1 MKIALGQINTT
12 VGDITGNTDK
22 MLDFANRAKDAG
34 ADLIVFPE
42 LAVAGYPPMDLLL
55 KDSFIQANLDGL
67 QKLKERLPIAAVV
80 GFVEVNH
87 GKGRHLFNACAFI
100 ESGAI
105 KFVQH
110 KTLLP
115 TYDVFDEDRY
125 FQPAAQH
132 TPIQFGDVSIG
143 LSICEDIW
151 TRGDILENLSYQ
163 VDPLQLLSEKKP
175 ELLINISASPFAVG
189 KEHVR
194 LELVKEQT
202 RRHNLPMIYVNS
214 VGGNDQLIFDGRSFV
229 MNEKGQLVAMAK
241 AFEED
246 LIFVDV
252 EQKQTAE
259 EKSAKAKETEAK
271 IAPGRGKK
279 EGALTFRGTVTEFSA
294 DRTVNTLA
302 ALVLGTRDYMRKCGF
317 KRAVIGLSGGID
329 SAVTAAIAVK
339 AVGKENVMG
348 IAMPSPFSSQHSID
362 DAREL
367 AENLGIEFHI
377 VPIEPAM
384 KAYDTM
390 LAPLFQGRESDVT
403 EENIQ
408 ARVRGAILMA
418 ASNKF
423 GHLVLATGNK
433 SELAVGYCTLYGDMC
448 GGLAV
453 ISDLPKMMV
462 YDVAR
467 YINEEA
473 GKPVIPVSTIDKPPS
488 AELRPNQL
496 DQDSLPP
503 YVILDGILYAYVE
516 QRRKPDEIIRLGYR
530 PEVVQDV
537 INRIDRNEY
546 KRKQAEPGLKVSS
559 RAFGMGWRMPIAQRF
574 QEKATASTGSG
585 ASGSP

>member
-12 VGDITGNTDK
+12 VGDITGNIDR
-22 MLDFANRAKDAG
+22 MLDFANRASKAS

-42 LAVAGYPPMDLLL
+42 LAVTGYPPLDLLL

-67 QKLKERLPIAAVV
+67 HKLKERLPIPSLV
-80 GFVEVNH
+80 GFVDVNH
-87 GKGRHLFNACAFI
+87 GKGKHLYNACAFI
-100 ESGAI
+100 EGGVI
-105 KFVQH
+105 KAVQH

-125 FQPAAQH
+125 FQPASQH
-132 TPIQFGDVSIG
+132 APIQFKELNIG

-151 TRGDILENLSYQ
+151 TRGDILEKLSYQ
-163 VDPLQLLSEKKP
+163 IDPLQLLSEKKP
-175 ELLINISASPFAVG
+175 ELLINISASPFGVG
-189 KEHVR
+189 KEHIR
-194 LELVKEQT
+194 FELVKEQT

-229 MNEKGQLVAMAK
+229 MNEKGALVCLAK

-246 LIFVDV
+246 LVYVEV
-252 EQKQTAE
+252 EQTAA
-259 EKSAKAKETEAK
+259 AKDSRATEAK
-271 IAPGRGKK
+271 IAPGKSKK
-279 EGALTFRGTVTEFSA
+279 ETTVKLSGTLAEFSS
-294 DRTVNTLA
+294 DRTVNTLS
-302 ALVLGTRDYMRKCGF
+302 ALVLGTRDYMGKCGF

-348 IAMPSPFSSQHSID
+348 IAMPSPFSSKHSID

-367 AENLGIEFHI
+367 AESLDIEFHI
-377 VPIEPAM
+377 IPIEPAM
-384 KAYDTM
+384 KAYDEM
-390 LAPLFQGRESDVT
+390 LAPLFTGREPDVT

-408 ARVRGAILMA
+408 ARIRGAILMA
-418 ASNKF
+418 ASNKM

-503 YVILDGILYAYVE
+503 YVILDGILHAYVE

-546 KRKQAEPGLKVSS
+546 KRKQAAPGLKVSS

-574 QEKATASTGSG
+574 QEKATTPA
-585 ASGSP
+585 GSPLK